1 MNFSNPI
8 TSNNFKLAGQD
19 ILNKG
24 GSLINSG
31 INGVSSLWDT
41 TKGIGKNLT
50 HSTTEQRYASYLDG
64 NNNVVKLPELEMYNY
79 AKQRGFDGTFTDFQ
93 NNNEYRNAILNL
105 KADEAGGKLNSGQWG
120 SDFNS
125 TFDFSKTLGSVQ
137 NIANLGLSGWQL
149 YQNIDSYGLQKD
161 LLNKNKELLQQQI
174 DNNRENMDYV
184 LKERARQ
191 DTMRQNVSSQRNST
205 SNIRSF

>member
-8 TSNNFKLAGQD
+8 TSN
-19 ILNKG
+19 
-24 GSLINSG
+24 NSG

-93 NNNEYRNAILNL
+93 NNDEYRNAILNL

-125 TFDFSKTLGSVQ
+125 TFDFSKTLGSIQ

>member
-1 MNFSNPI
+1 MNFSNP
-8 TSNNFKLAGQD
+8 
-19 ILNKG
+19 
-24 GSLINSG
+24 INSG

-93 NNNEYRNAILNL
+93 NNDEYRNAILNL

-125 TFDFSKTLGSVQ
+125 TFDFSKTLGSIQ